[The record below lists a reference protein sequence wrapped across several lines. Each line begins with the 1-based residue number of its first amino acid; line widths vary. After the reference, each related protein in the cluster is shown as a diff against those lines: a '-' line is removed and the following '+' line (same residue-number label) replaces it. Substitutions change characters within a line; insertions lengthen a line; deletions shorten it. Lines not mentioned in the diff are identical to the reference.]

1 MRDFFDVVENH
12 FEKPNHGAVAIHCKA
27 GLGRTGTL
35 IGLWAMKH
43 FQIPAESFIGW
54 IRIARPGSI
63 LGPQQFYLPQMEPN
77 YIHTHHSAQ
86 KSRLMTQKLNESPQD
101 KHKAIYGET
110 NQANYLN
117 NAKQNNSETKSRRV
131 LFNDS
136 TNMQSNE
143 PPVSPFKDQSSK
155 IGSMRENVYAPH
167 SPVKSSF
174 DYRA

>member
-1 MRDFFDVVENH
+1 
-12 FEKPNHGAVAIHCKA
+12 
-27 GLGRTGTL
+27 
-35 IGLWAMKH
+35 
-43 FQIPAESFIGW
+43 
-54 IRIARPGSI
+54 
-63 LGPQQFYLPQMEPN
+63 MEPN

-101 KHKAIYGET
+101 KHKAMYGET

-117 NAKQNNSETKSRRV
+117 NAKQSNSETKSRRV

-155 IGSMRENVYAPH
+155 IGSMRENTYAPH
-167 SPVKSSF
+167 SPVKSF

>member
-1 MRDFFDVVENH
+1 
-12 FEKPNHGAVAIHCKA
+12 
-27 GLGRTGTL
+27 
-35 IGLWAMKH
+35 
-43 FQIPAESFIGW
+43 
-54 IRIARPGSI
+54 
-63 LGPQQFYLPQMEPN
+63 
-77 YIHTHHSAQ
+77 
-86 KSRLMTQKLNESPQD
+86 MTQKLNESPQD
-101 KHKAIYGET
+101 KHKAMYGET

-136 TNMQSNE
+136 TNMQRDE

-155 IGSMRENVYAPH
+155 IGSMRENAYAPH